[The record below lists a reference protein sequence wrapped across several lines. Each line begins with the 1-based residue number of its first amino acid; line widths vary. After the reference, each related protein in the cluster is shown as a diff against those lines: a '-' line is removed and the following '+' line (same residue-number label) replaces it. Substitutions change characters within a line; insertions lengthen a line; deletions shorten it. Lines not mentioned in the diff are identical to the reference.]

1 MHKSER
7 EAAVTLDLV
16 VFEFTKLMRAEIRNA
31 KKTRREERVNMLT
44 AINDRFP
51 EMLAN
56 LGIEIVSPA
65 FELEDL

>member
-1 MHKSER
+1 MQR
-7 EAAVTLDLV
+7 
-16 VFEFTKLMRAEIRNA
+16 KLGE
-31 KKTRREERVNMLT
+31 RREERVNMLT